1 MKFPRKIASTIAAG
15 VLAVAGLAAVSLTA
29 GDSGRWGQS
38 ALASSDGAKSGH
50 HGGKRMCKRGG
61 HGGKHRERGGHG
73 GKHGERGGHG
83 PDRLA
88 EKLAVMETEIG
99 IRANQI
105 DAWRDFT
112 DALQATMRPPM
123 GPMGPGAMPPGD
135 NAEPFSLAGHVADAA
150 IARAKSA
157 EELKQAVTKLRETLT
172 PQQLDKVKVIE
183 ARFRTKMAKH
193 HGGRH
198 GKHGKGHHGKPA
210 PDAAPAA
217 KPDASDDDDDGEDTL

>member
-50 HGGKRMCKRGG
+50 HGGKRMCKRG
-61 HGGKHRERGGHG
+61 RHG
-73 GKHGERGGHG
+73 GKHGERDGHG

-123 GPMGPGAMPPGD
+123 GPMGPGAMPSGD

-172 PQQLDKVKVIE
+172 PEQLDKVKVIE
-183 ARFRTKMAKH
+183 TRFRTNMAQH
-193 HGGRH
+193 HGRRH

-210 PDAAPAA
+210 PDATPAA
-217 KPDASDDDDDGEDTL
+217 KPDASDDDDDDDTL

>member
-29 GDSGRWGQS
+29 GDSGQWSQS
-38 ALASSDGAKSGH
+38 ALASSDGVKSGH
-50 HGGKRMCKRGG
+50 HGGKRMCK
-61 HGGKHRERGGHG
+61 RGGHG

-105 DAWRDFT
+105 DVWRDFT
-112 DALQATMRPPM
+112 DSLQATMRPPM

-135 NAEPFSLAGHVADAA
+135 NAEPFSLADHVADAT

-172 PQQLDKVKVIE
+172 PEQLDKVKVIE
-183 ARFRTKMAKH
+183 TRFRTKMAKH

-217 KPDASDDDDDGEDTL
+217 KPDASDDDDDDDGEDTL

>member
-1 MKFPRKIASTIAAG
+1 
-15 VLAVAGLAAVSLTA
+15 
-29 GDSGRWGQS
+29 
-38 ALASSDGAKSGH
+38 
-50 HGGKRMCKRGG
+50 
-61 HGGKHRERGGHG
+61 
-73 GKHGERGGHG
+73 
-83 PDRLA
+83 
-88 EKLAVMETEIG
+88 METEIG

-172 PQQLDKVKVIE
+172 PEQLDKVKVIE
-183 ARFRTKMAKH
+183 TRFRTKMAKH

-210 PDAAPAA
+210 PDATPAA
-217 KPDASDDDDDGEDTL
+217 KPDASDDDDGEDTL

>member
-15 VLAVAGLAAVSLTA
+15 VLAIAGLAAVTLTA

-38 ALASSDGAKSGH
+38 ALASSQGEKSGH
-50 HGGKRMCKRGG
+50 HGGKYMCKRGG
-61 HGGKHRERGGHG
+61 KH
-73 GKHGERGGHG
+73 GKHGRRGERG

-88 EKLAVMETEIG
+88 EKLSVMETEIG
-99 IRANQI
+99 IRADQI

-112 DALQATMRPPM
+112 DSLQATMRPPM
-123 GPMGPGAMPPGD
+123 GPLSASAMPPGD
-135 NAEPFSLAGHVADAA
+135 NAEPFSLADHIADAT

-157 EELKQAVTKLRETLT
+157 EELKQAVDTLRTTLT
-172 PQQLDKVKVIE
+172 PEQLDKVKVIE
-183 ARFRTKMAKH
+183 ARFRAKMARH

-198 GKHGKGHHGKPA
+198 GKHGKGHPGKPA

-217 KPDASDDDDDGEDTL
+217 KTDTSDDGDDDDDDDDDDGDDTL

>member
-1 MKFPRKIASTIAAG
+1 
-15 VLAVAGLAAVSLTA
+15 
-29 GDSGRWGQS
+29 
-38 ALASSDGAKSGH
+38 
-50 HGGKRMCKRGG
+50 
-61 HGGKHRERGGHG
+61 
-73 GKHGERGGHG
+73 
-83 PDRLA
+83 
-88 EKLAVMETEIG
+88 METEIG

-123 GPMGPGAMPPGD
+123 GPMGPGAMPSGD

-172 PQQLDKVKVIE
+172 PEQLDKVKVIE
-183 ARFRTKMAKH
+183 TRFRTKMAKH

-198 GKHGKGHHGKPA
+198 GKHGRGHHSKPA
-210 PDAAPAA
+210 PDATPAA
-217 KPDASDDDDDGEDTL
+217 KPDASDDDDGEDTL

>member
-38 ALASSDGAKSGH
+38 ALASPDGAKSGH

-61 HGGKHRERGGHG
+61 HGGKH
-73 GKHGERGGHG
+73 GKHSRHGRHG

-99 IRANQI
+99 IRANQL

-112 DALQATMRPPM
+112 DSLQATMRPPM
-123 GPMGPGAMPPGD
+123 GPLGRSAMPSGD
-135 NAEPFSLAGHVADAA
+135 KTEPFSLADHVADAA
-150 IARAKSA
+150 IDRAKSA
-157 EELKQAVTKLRETLT
+157 EELKRAVATLRTTLT
-172 PQQLDKVKVIE
+172 PEQLDKVKVIE
-183 ARFRTKMAKH
+183 ARFRAKMSRH

-198 GKHGKGHHGKPA
+198 GKHGKHGKPA
-210 PDAAPAA
+210 PTTAPADKA
-217 KPDASDDDDDGEDTL
+217 DTSDDDDDDDGKDTL

>member
-1 MKFPRKIASTIAAG
+1 MKFSRKIASTIAAG

-50 HGGKRMCKRGG
+50 HGGKRMCK
-61 HGGKHRERGGHG
+61 RGGHG

-172 PQQLDKVKVIE
+172 PEQLDKVKVIE
-183 ARFRTKMAKH
+183 TRFRTKMAKH

-210 PDAAPAA
+210 PDATPAA
-217 KPDASDDDDDGEDTL
+217 KPDASDDDDGEDTL